1 MQLPLIWT
9 ALIVALTEAI
19 PSRLRR
25 DQAWSEGG
33 RPNRVSQCQLNCDA
47 QFRRDFHM
55 TFSKAYETEFF
66 DFPIDPLISSS
77 RSNFDS
83 FCRLVNE
90 TLECYRE
97 ECNSSTEIAS
107 THSHICVQKR
117 TDFEA
122 ALNCL
127 NQTSRQMNCH
137 TGCSRM
143 ARRSINETEEESET
157 RGMIEVDVQSFHEQN
172 LRCRF
177 QACTLECRD
186 QLIRNHCSA
195 SEAEQTLRTVRHY
208 YTSDLTSDWHE
219 FRKDSKAHL
228 FSRFCRRMLNDQDD
242 ELSSYNREYEK
253 TMEQIR
259 LYVRSAVEHC

>member
-1 MQLPLIWT
+1 MLFSLLLT
-9 ALIVALTEAI
+9 ALLAALSEAI

-25 DQAWSEGG
+25 DQSWHEGG
-33 RPNRVSQCQLNCDA
+33 RPSRVPQCQLNCDA

-55 TFSKAYETEFF
+55 QFSKPYETEFF

-77 RSNFDS
+77 QANFAG

-90 TLECYRE
+90 THECYRN
-97 ECNSSTEIAS
+97 ECNLATAITSP
-107 THSHICVQKR
+107 HSHICVQKR
-117 TDFEA
+117 ADFEA

-143 ARRSINETEEESET
+143 ARRSINSTDEEAET
-157 RGMIEVDVQSFHEQN
+157 RGMIQVDVESFHEQN

-177 QACTLECRD
+177 QACTLECRE
-186 QLIRNHCSA
+186 QLVRSHCS
-195 SEAEQTLRTVRHY
+195 SEEAERTLRTVRNY
-208 YTSDLTSDWHE
+208 YIADLASDWDE

-242 ELSSYNREYEK
+242 ELSSYNREYE
-253 TMEQIR
+253 TAVEQIKT
-259 LYVRSAVEHC
+259 YVRSAVEHC